1 MKEMWNVAKYR
12 LQCYFSGYTFAMPFI
27 IVCVILRFMYS
38 IKPQDVVSSY
48 LISVQFI
55 FIIMVWIGMME
66 TNRENRVM
74 EQVLELRVK
83 NKWAYFAGK
92 MLFLFILSML
102 MTVICTVWPIVQNNI
117 ENGTFF
123 ERAYLPE
130 DFLNSFI
137 LLLGSSYC
145 GAALGS
151 FLHPDICKDRKVA
164 IVLTVLFALLAILRD
179 MIAVSQ
185 PVLKYVLWIIPNVAH
200 AATQYG
206 NEQFFNI
213 STTLQ
218 YFCVLMIYAVV
229 YGVVGSFWQCRKRA

>member
-164 IVLTVLFALLAILRD
+164 IALTVLFALLAILRD
-179 MIAVSQ
+179 MISVSQ